1 MTTEDAGSLL
11 RAAAAGDAQAW
22 SALVRRF
29 SGLVWSVA
37 RGHGLSPADAQ
48 DVYQTTWLRLTQH
61 LERIKEPERVAG
73 WLAATARNESLRV
86 IRAGLRVFPVEN
98 VEPALAALPSP
109 EDEAVQAESARQARW
124 RSARLWEAFEELSE
138 RCKQL
143 LRVLTAPTPLS
154 YAEVAEVFDMPIGS
168 IGPTRARCL
177 ARLRALLA
185 GRGITDR
192 EERS

>member
-1 MTTEDAGSLL
+1 MVTQEAAALL
-11 RAAAAGDAQAW
+11 RAAANGDAQAW
-22 SALVRRF
+22 SGLVRRF

-37 RGHGLSPADAQ
+37 RGHGLSQADAE

-61 LERIKEPERVAG
+61 LERIKEPDRIAG

-86 IRAGLRVFPVEN
+86 IRSGLRVSPVEN
-98 VEPALAALPSP
+98 LEPALEPQGSP
-109 EDEAVQAESARQARW
+109 EEEAVQAESARQARW
-124 RSARLWEAFEELSE
+124 RAARLWEAFEELSE

-143 LRVLTAPTPLS
+143 LRVLSAPTPPS
-154 YAEVAEVFDMPIGS
+154 YAEVAEVFDMPVGS

-185 GRGITDR
+185 DRGITSGS
-192 EERS
+192 ERS